1 MARTSAAQRKRIA
14 ELKVRARQ
22 QRILQ
27 AKRSGKPEIPD
38 KILKKLAA
46 LNLPNNPWVYSVC
59 LDALMRGA

>member
-1 MARTSAAQRKRIA
+1 MARVSATQRKHIT
-14 ELKVRARQ
+14 ELRAGARQ
-22 QRILQ
+22 ERILQ

-46 LNLPNNPWVYSVC
+46 LNLPNDRWVYQVC